1 MYQFITLIRKKPIR
15 MIYIITQFEIRR
27 TDVTQILHL
36 QMIKNEQNMFVN
48 TIYQSLGYF
57 KYLLFK

>member
-48 TIYQSLGYF
+48 TIYQSWGYF